1 MEEEVINMNH
11 IIIIYKYQ
19 HDPEYKKSVDEY
31 IKFLKFLN
39 ALSKLGG
46 D

>member
-19 HDPEYKKSVDEY
+19 HDPEYRKAVDRYVE
-31 IKFLKFLN
+31 FLRFLN
-39 ALSKLGG
+39 KFNKE
-46 D
+46 